1 MIGLLFKKM
10 IVSGWFPF
18 IVLGLCLALWL
29 GALYKA
35 YSFGVSNE
43 RTRWQLVESKKMAAL
58 GEKIMQLNNKKYD
71 IEQQRVKEMADLT
84 ANYQQEIKK
93 NENKANA
100 VLANVRA
107 GAIKLRIA
115 TVRPASGAGAASQT
129 GASIRIDSKETA
141 AELSQQSAEFLIG
154 QASAADQV
162 VDQLTACQ
170 AQLLADRK
178 TNLTGDSHVSNE

>member
-1 MIGLLFKKM
+1 MIGLLFKK
-10 IVSGWFPF
+10 IIDSGWFPL
-18 IVLGLCLALWL
+18 IAIGLCLALWL
-29 GALYKA
+29 GAIYKG
-35 YSFGVSNE
+35 YSFGVKNE
-43 RTRWQLVESKKMAAL
+43 RTRWELVESKKMAAL

-93 NENKANA
+93 NESKANA

-115 TVRPASGAGAASQT
+115 TVRPASCAGAGSET
-129 GASIRIDSKETA
+129 GASIRIDSKETT

-170 AQLLADRK
+170 AQLLADRNV
-178 TNLTGDSHVSNE
+178 NLIGDSHVSNE